1 MLRKLLTEEYISERL
16 SIEDICRSLKA
27 IQQKLEEEL
36 AGKQKII
43 DGSWQEIKD
52 LRITI
57 QKKDATI
64 QQLQTSMAESQR
76 NNEGNRQIINKL
88 LNDLE
93 RAQQDIDWYK
103 RTYETRSLMG
113 IIKDKIKTVFVNN
126 K

>member
-1 MLRKLLTEEYISERL
+1 MLRKLLTEELTSERL
-16 SIEDICRSLKA
+16 SLKDIHLSLIT

-43 DGSWQEIKD
+43 DNNWEEIEN
-52 LRITI
+52 LRQAI
-57 QKKDATI
+57 QKKDAMI
-64 QQLQTSMAESQR
+64 LKLEANMAESQR

-88 LNDLE
+88 LNELE

-113 IIKDKIKTVFVNN
+113 VIKDKIKTVFVNN

>member
-1 MLRKLLTEEYISERL
+1 MLRKLLTEELTSERHSL
-16 SIEDICRSLKA
+16 EDIYQSIKT

-43 DGSWQEIKD
+43 DTNWEEIGN
-52 LRITI
+52 LRVAI
-57 QKKDATI
+57 QKKDVII
-64 QQLQTSMAESQR
+64 QQMENGIAECQR

-93 RAQQDIDWYK
+93 RAQRDIDWYK

-113 IIKDKIKTVFVNN
+113 VIKDKLKSVFVKN

>member
-1 MLRKLLTEEYISERL
+1 MLRKLLTEERTSERL
-16 SIEDICRSLKA
+16 SLEDIYQSIKT

-43 DGSWQEIKD
+43 DNNWEEISS
-52 LRITI
+52 LRETI
-57 QKKDATI
+57 QKKDALI
-64 QQLQTSMAESQR
+64 LKLETSISESQR

-113 IIKDKIKTVFVNN
+113 VIKDKLKTVFVNN